1 MNNSDLTFEHV
12 YNESITQ
19 IFNIVTDIGF
29 TIAIL
34 MLPFV
39 LYIVFTQSTKEM
51 GVYKWQC
58 VYYMISSYGMEIMY
72 SAWKPV
78 SLYPTSF
85 AFSIGTNNR

>member
-1 MNNSDLTFEHV
+1 MDNSGLTFEHV
-12 YNESITQ
+12 YNESITK
-19 IFNIVTDIGF
+19 IFNIITDIGF

-51 GVYKWQC
+51 NVYKWQN
-58 VYYMISSYGMEIMY
+58 VYYMISSYGMAIVF

-78 SLYPTSF
+78 YLFPTSF
-85 AFSIGTNNR
+85 IFSTGTNHR